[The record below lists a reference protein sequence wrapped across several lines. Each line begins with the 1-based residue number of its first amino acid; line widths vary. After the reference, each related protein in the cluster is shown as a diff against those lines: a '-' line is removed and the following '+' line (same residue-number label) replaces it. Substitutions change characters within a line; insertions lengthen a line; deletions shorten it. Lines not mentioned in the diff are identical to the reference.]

1 MHGLDTIRELNEL
14 AAQNKP
20 ENVEAELA
28 KADAKWKEQSPL
40 NDSLREVREKREQ
53 ERQELIE
60 KLAAEPV
67 GVLISRVDGLEYPST
82 LEAALVIK
90 LKQLDELLKNYDEG
104 YDQLQG
110 IVDGLTKG

>member
-20 ENVEAELA
+20 ENIEAELS
-28 KADAKWKEQSPL
+28 KAGDKWKEQSPL
-40 NDSLREVREKREQ
+40 TDSLREIREKRER
-53 ERQELIE
+53 ERKELIE
-60 KLAAEPV
+60 KLAAEPIA
-67 GVLISRVDGLEYPST
+67 VLISRVEGLEYPST
-82 LEAALVIK
+82 LEAALAIR
-90 LKQLDELLKNYDEG
+90 LKQLDDLVKG

>member
-20 ENVEAELA
+20 ENIEAELA
-28 KADAKWKEQSPL
+28 KADSKWKDQHPL
-40 NDSLREVREKREQ
+40 NDALREVREKRER
-53 ERQELIE
+53 ERQELIA

-67 GVLISRVDGLEYPST
+67 DVLISRVEALEYPST
-82 LEAALVIK
+82 LEAALAIR
-90 LKQLDELLKNYDEG
+90 LKQLDDLVKG